1 MEGRCRPSHK
11 GIKLPALCLG
21 LSRISHDFQSWD
33 GALKITEYN
42 FNIKIKIPDRL
53 DKLLVSP
60 VLLYRRIRYG
70 FSFRKIVMT
79 QGKFALVDQEDYSR
93 LSQYRWYPQ
102 RNRHNIYAYRFDQR
116 VKGQKFKSYPMHRDI
131 MNVPD
136 GLVVDHINGNG
147 LDNRK
152 ANLRL
157 GTYAQNSWNR
167 PKARVKCSSKYKG
180 VCMDKKD
187 GKFQAQICVHGSRI
201 YLGRFDTQKEAA
213 IAYDKAAK
221 FFHGEFAKLN
231 LNK

>member
-1 MEGRCRPSHK
+1 
-11 GIKLPALCLG
+11 
-21 LSRISHDFQSWD
+21 
-33 GALKITEYN
+33 LKITEYN
-42 FNIKIKIPDRL
+42 FNIKIRIPDWL
-53 DKLLVSP
+53 DMLLVAP

-79 QGKFALVDQEDYSR
+79 QGEFALVDQDDYSR

-102 RNRHNIYAYRFDQR
+102 RNRHNVYAYRFDQR
-116 VKGQKFKSYPMHRDI
+116 VKGQKFKSYPMHREI
-131 MNVPD
+131 FKNPSATQNSELRTQNCHRHIGD

-167 PKARVKCSSKYKG
+167 PKGRRKCSSKYKG

-213 IAYDKAAK
+213 TAYDKAAE
-221 FFHGEFAKLN
+221 FFHGDFANLN
-231 LNK
+231 LDKKT